1 LPDESS
7 IQEKR
12 MPPFRVMSAL
22 SHGSLMILLRAIL
35 PYMRGMTS
43 LGGLFLLN
51 LLVEMGRSI
60 S

>member
-1 LPDESS
+1 
-7 IQEKR
+7 
-12 MPPFRVMSAL
+12 MPSFRVMNAFP
-22 SHGSLMILLRAIL
+22 HGSFMILLRAIL
-35 PYMRGMTS
+35 PDMRGMTS

>member
-1 LPDESS
+1 
-7 IQEKR
+7 

>member
-1 LPDESS
+1 
-7 IQEKR
+7 
-12 MPPFRVMSAL
+12 MPPFRVMNKFP
-22 SHGSLMILLRAIL
+22 HGSLMILLRAIL
-35 PYMRGMTS
+35 LDMRGMTS